1 LEKLSQLKPFFNK
14 TLSEIDN
21 QDLLNYVAHF
31 RNLGRKPSTI
41 NRNLNVLSSVINF
54 CKNQNYKTPNIKIA
68 QYKQREPDENVK
80 TFENMGV
87 IDKIIKR
94 VEEEKK
100 DYMKAIIQTALY
112 TGMRKGNTVTLKWE
126 NLDFTTDTISVFVKD
141 RTKDG
146 GRLLTIPIIPKLK
159 EILLKQPKIN
169 EYVFNY
175 RGRPVKNIDKAWRS
189 IFYKTDKKGSHT
201 KELIDPELKY
211 QVFNTLRH
219 TSATW
224 ILRET
229 GNLKIVQQVLGH
241 KNIKTTLKYAHVLD
255 SEKRQALVNVFK

>member
-1 LEKLSQLKPFFNK
+1 LEKLRQLRPFFNK
-14 TLSEIDN
+14 TLSDIDN

-54 CKNQNYKTPNIKIA
+54 CKSQNYNVPDVKIA
-68 QYKQREPDENVK
+68 QYKQRETDENIK
-80 TFENMGV
+80 YFENIEV
-87 IDKIIKR
+87 IEKIVSRASPHLKP
-94 VEEEKK
+94 
-100 DYMKAIIQTALY
+100 IIYTALY
-112 TGMRKGNTVTLKWE
+112 TGMRKSNILGLKWE
-126 NLDFTTDTISVFVKD
+126 NINFTTDTITIKVKD

-146 GRLLTIPIIPKLK
+146 GRNLSIPIDQKLRY
-159 EILLKQPKIN
+159 ILLAQPRVN
-169 EYVFNY
+169 EYVFNHK
-175 RGRPVKNIDKAWRS
+175 GRPIQQITSSWKTIFFKRKKDK
-189 IFYKTDKKGSHT
+189 SHS
-201 KELIDPELKY
+201 KELKDPSLPY

-229 GNLKIVQQVLGH
+229 GNLRIAQQVLGH

-255 SEKRQALVNVFK
+255 AEKRQALVNVFK